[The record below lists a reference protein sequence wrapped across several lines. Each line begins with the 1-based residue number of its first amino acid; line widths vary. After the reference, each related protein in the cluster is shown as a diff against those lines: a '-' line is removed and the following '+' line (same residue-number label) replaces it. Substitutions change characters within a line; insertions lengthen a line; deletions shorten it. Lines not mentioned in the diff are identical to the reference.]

1 MEYKQG
7 LTVAIPTMRR
17 WKGFL
22 EKSLPLYLANP
33 QITAIVVCD
42 ETGEDIQAIKATSWG
57 SDSKLTLHQNPKR
70 LGAYLN
76 KRQCIALAPTDWVAV
91 LDSDNIFSEE
101 FFEVVLETL
110 ATENYSPSLV
120 LAASENIRLFLK
132 TGYQENRTAH
142 FSGMRITKANWNKVL
157 QMPNWN
163 FLLNDGNYIVHKSVH
178 SFLNPKYTLEQVQAA
193 DAILAAKQFVE
204 HGLTYY
210 IVPHLRYIHT
220 VHDDS
225 EWLKTD
231 RESTR
236 ILNTTEWRILPE
248 N

>member
-1 MEYKQG
+1 MSFS

-22 EKSLPLYLANP
+22 EKSLPQYLENP
-33 QITAIVVCD
+33 SIAHVVVCD
-42 ETGEDIQAIKATSWG
+42 ETGEDTAAIKASPFAG
-57 SDSKLTLHQNPKR
+57 HPKLHIYTNANR

-76 KRQCIALAPTDWVAV
+76 KRQCIEKSPTDWIAV

-110 ATENYSPSLV
+110 AAEKWNPQLV
-120 LAASENIRLFLK
+120 LASSENIRLFLK
-132 TGYQENRTAH
+132 TGEQENRTAH
-142 FSGMRITKANWNKVL
+142 FTGLRITRKNWNQVL

-163 FLLNDGNYIVHKSVH
+163 FLLNDGNYIVHKSVLQH
-178 SFLNPKYTLEQVQAA
+178 LNPNYTLAQVQAA

-204 HGLTYY
+204 KGCTYY

-236 ILNTTEWRILPE
+236 ILNTTNWQILPE

>member
-1 MEYKQG
+1 MQRG
-7 LTVAIPTMRR
+7 LTVAIPTMKR

-33 QITAIVVCD
+33 QIAAVVLCD
-42 ETGEDIQAIKATSWG
+42 ETGEDITAIRASPYG
-57 SDSKLTLHQNPKR
+57 SNPKLHLYQNSKR

-76 KRQCIALAPTDWVAV
+76 KRQCIEKSPTDWVAV
-91 LDSDNIFSEE
+91 LDSDNIFPEE
-101 FFEVVLETL
+101 FFEIVHETL
-110 ATENYSPSLV
+110 ATEQYSPSLV
-120 LAASENIRLFLK
+120 LAASENIRIFLK

-142 FSGMRITKANWNKVL
+142 FSGMRINKTNWNKVL

-163 FLLNDGNYIVHKSVH
+163 FLLNDGNYIVHKSVV

-204 HGLTYY
+204 HGCVYY

>member
-1 MEYKQG
+1 MSSS

-22 EKSLPLYLANP
+22 EKSIPQYLDNP
-33 QITAIVVCD
+33 NIAHVVVCD
-42 ETGEDIQAIKATSWG
+42 ETGEDAAAIAASPFATNP
-57 SDSKLTLHQNPKR
+57 KLHVTTNPKR

-76 KRQCIALAPTDWVAV
+76 KRQCIEKAPTDWIAV

-110 ATENYSPSLV
+110 AAEQWNPQLV
-120 LAASENIRLFLK
+120 LASSENIRLFLK
-132 TGYQENRTAH
+132 TGEQENRTAH
-142 FSGMRITKANWNKVL
+142 FKGFRITRRNWNQVL

-163 FLLNDGNYIVHKSVH
+163 FLLNDGNYIVHKSVL
-178 SFLNPKYTLEQVQAA
+178 SFLNPSYTLAQVQAA

-204 HGLTYY
+204 HGCTYY
-210 IVPHLRYIHT
+210 IVPYLRYIHT

-236 ILNTTEWRILPE
+236 ILNTTNWRILPE